1 MPHPE
6 GESAFQLFQRVRA
19 PSPRRRLLVCDVVFE
34 GSLPRDPDSVP
45 VARFGAFMTSLIT
58 VGYALRF
65 ALADAAADLEYTERN
80 LCEDV
85 KGTDGPDSF
94 RYRIANFVH
103 GHHSKS

>member
-1 MPHPE
+1 M
-6 GESAFQLFQRVRA
+6 SAFQLFQRVRA
-19 PSPRRRLLVCDVVFE
+19 PLRRLLVCDVVFE

-65 ALADAAADLEYTERN
+65 AFADATADLEYTERN

-85 KGTDGPDSF
+85 KGRTRFFSTIQISHRAKHCKLCPWPP
-94 RYRIANFVH
+94 
-103 GHHSKS
+103 

>member
-1 MPHPE
+1 MHLNY
-6 GESAFQLFQRVRA
+6 SFQRVRG
-19 PSPRRRLLVCDVVFE
+19 PSRRLLVCDVVFE

-65 ALADAAADLEYTERN
+65 AFADATADLDYTERN

-85 KGTDGPDSF
+85 KG
-94 RYRIANFVH
+94 RIQLFSTISISH
-103 GHHSKS
+103 RTTLRKLCPWPP

>member
-1 MPHPE
+1 M
-6 GESAFQLFQRVRA
+6 
-19 PSPRRRLLVCDVVFE
+19 CDVVFE

-65 ALADAAADLEYTERN
+65 AFADAAADLEYTERN

-85 KGTDGPDSF
+85 KGCFQLFSTIQISHRATHCKLCPWPP
-94 RYRIANFVH
+94 
-103 GHHSKS
+103 

>member
-1 MPHPE
+1 M
-6 GESAFQLFQRVRA
+6 RA
-19 PSPRRRLLVCDVVFE
+19 PSRRLLVCDVVFE

-65 ALADAAADLEYTERN
+65 AFADATADLEYTERN

-85 KGTDGPDSF
+85 KECFQLFSISYSATHCKICPWPPLQKLES
-94 RYRIANFVH
+94 
-103 GHHSKS
+103 